1 VLLLGSPGWS
11 ASSVRAEILVAKTK
25 LYLVKMADG
34 QIKTYDNWNDCR
46 QVVHGT
52 SLAFAS
58 GLRYEEALEKLN
70 HTRRR
75 KANNNRIKKKKR
87 KTGSESSPKPSE
99 GICSDGATSGNPGP
113 SEYQVTDLLGNVI
126 VHRKLGIRSNNFAEL
141 AGIGAMVKY
150 AIQSGET
157 NILWSDSKIA
167 MGWIFTQRIGQTV
180 RDRALIQKMALVI
193 RDLFNE
199 HPELEL
205 KKWKTREW
213 GEIPADFGRK

>member
-1 VLLLGSPGWS
+1 M
-11 ASSVRAEILVAKTK
+11 T
-25 LYLVKMADG
+25 DG
-34 QIKTYDNWNDCR
+34 QIRTYDNWDDCKK
-46 QVVHGT
+46 VVHGT
-52 SLAFAS
+52 PLKFAS

-70 HTRRR
+70 HTRKR
-75 KANNNRIKKKKR
+75 KAKKTGFEKKKGKP
-87 KTGSESSPKPSE
+87 GSKKCLKPSE

-157 NILWSDSKIA
+157 KILWSDSKIA